1 MSEKIIYV
9 YENWSEIEPNLIGKL
24 YVNSGKGTEHYSF
37 EYDEKWLTDSSF
49 STILD
54 PELDFYNGRQ
64 YPISKNSFGL
74 FSDSAPDRWGR
85 VLLDRRERL
94 LAQEEGRKPRK
105 LYESDYL
112 IGVYDES
119 RMGAIRFKLDTDG
132 DFLSNDKETAAPP
145 WTSLRTLE
153 EASREFEKEDNLM
166 SKKWL
171 NQLIRPGSSLGGAR
185 PKAGVTDT
193 DGNLWIAK
201 FPSRNDGVDVGA
213 WEKVVHDLAKL
224 CSLDVPESRLE
235 KFSKLGST
243 FLVKRFDRIGRRR
256 NHFASAMTMLN
267 RMDGAS
273 SEDGVSYLDILSF
286 IKSNG
291 SSPKKDAAEL
301 WKRIVFNMAVSNT
314 DDHLRNHGFIL
325 TSSGWHLSPMYDVNP
340 VPYGDSLS
348 LNIDE
353 NDSTISL
360 DLALDTAEYY
370 GLSRDEAERKASEIL
385 KIIKDNWEKI
395 AVKYGVSRAS
405 IEYMRPAFSL
415 CEMNK

>member
-37 EYDEKWLTDSSF
+37 EYDERWLTDSSF

-94 LAQEEGRKPRK
+94 LAQEERRKPRK

-112 IGVYDES
+112 IGIYDES

-132 DFLSNDKETAAPP
+132 DFFSNDKETAAPP

-153 EASREFEKEDNLM
+153 EASREFENEDNLM

-201 FPSRNDGVDVGA
+201 FPSRNDEVDVGA
-213 WEKVVHDLAKL
+213 WEKVVHDLARL

-243 FLVKRFDRIGRRR
+243 FLVKRFDRIGRGRI
-256 NHFASAMTMLN
+256 HFASAMTMLN

-273 SEDGVSYLDILSF
+273 SENGVSYLDILSF

-301 WKRIVFNMAVSNT
+301 WRRIVFNMAVSNT

-360 DLALDTAEYY
+360 DLALNTAEYY

-395 AVKYGVSRAS
+395 AVKYGISRGS